1 MRAEVGHSQA
11 KRSSAP
17 IVPPIVAVA
26 ASAGGIQ
33 ALLVLLE
40 SDRLAIRGLAHWH
53 LQRLA
58 PEGRAFGYDPL
69 APKEQRQAALK
80 KWQQLIPLGKVPAS
94 GWTGGK

>member
-1 MRAEVGHSQA
+1 MPASQA
-11 KRSSAP
+11 QTVLELLHGFSEDDLKRP
-17 IVPPIVAVA
+17 ITY
-26 ASAGGIQ
+26 Q
-33 ALLVLLE
+33 ALLMLLE

-80 KWQQLIPLGKVPAS
+80 KWQQLIPLGKVPVS
-94 GWTGGK
+94 GWTTGR